1 MKNKNVK
8 NTQAIKIINVGYFK
22 DFLDLKE
29 NNLLLQNELEETH
42 PQITDRLNATSLS
55 ERISEYVFAYDG
67 QNFLDLKKLFLK
79 GYLHLRGSQ
88 IISP

>member
-42 PQITDRLNATSLS
+42 P
-55 ERISEYVFAYDG
+55 
-67 QNFLDLKKLFLK
+67 
-79 GYLHLRGSQ
+79 
-88 IISP
+88 